1 MSSTRHTFG
10 CGHVFQLLVPPAN
23 QKPRALP
30 SGPALRARTCD
41 VSAPL
46 VKATP
51 PTTEHGRVSLTNYLS
66 SACLFGPYLHQWESF
81 VPPIY
86 VGRCGQENDGG
97 GRFPPTPFLRDQ
109 AAGGGATSLVYCTVE
124 RRVLGNVVPGR
135 STDRLIFGPVPPS
148 NPI

>member
-1 MSSTRHTFG
+1 MSSARHTFS

-23 QKPRALP
+23 QKRRALP
-30 SGPALRARTCD
+30 SGPALRD
-41 VSAPL
+41 VSALL

-66 SACLFGPYLHQWESF
+66 SARLFGPQLHQWESF

-97 GRFPPTPFLRDQ
+97 GRFPPTPFLCDR
-109 AAGGGATSLVYCTVE
+109 AAGGGATSLVYCIVE

-148 NPI
+148 SPI